1 MKKLKK
7 TQINGNI
14 FHIPCIRRVN
24 IVKISILPKAIHRFS
39 AITIKI
45 PIACF
50 IEPEQTVQ
58 KLYGGTKDSE

>member
-45 PIACF
+45 PMMF
-50 IEPEQTVQ
+50 FPKIERKKKKNPKFV
-58 KLYGGTKDSE
+58 